1 MSWVKGFKVKINFKK
16 LCYTEVHCFRLTA
29 QSRCQLPMWEG
40 GTTAHWARQT
50 RQVYLLLT
58 EAVPQKPAENKDRQ
72 WQKDS
77 VTLAWMLSVDI
88 YLRICGGYT
97 MLLVKLLAIIGHCI
111 DRQIFD
117 IQMLRQM
124 LQNLF
129 QKCVLTEQY
138 VLQDKV
144 KIIQFFKTR
153 ILSPLYV
160 NIAARTG
167 YVYVVLSSLF
177 LNVISGFVLNRIHS
191 GLWK

>member
-1 MSWVKGFKVKINFKK
+1 MPITHVGRRHHCSLSQANKTSGSSADRSCSW
-16 LCYTEVHCFRLTA
+16 
-29 QSRCQLPMWEG
+29 
-40 GTTAHWARQT
+40 
-50 RQVYLLLT
+50 
-58 EAVPQKPAENKDRQ
+58 EAGNKDRQ

-97 MLLVKLLAIIGHCI
+97 MLLVKRLAIIGHCI

-167 YVYVVLSSLF
+167 YVYVALSSLF

>member
-1 MSWVKGFKVKINFKK
+1 MVDTQ
-16 LCYTEVHCFRLTA
+16 C
-29 QSRCQLPMWEG
+29 
-40 GTTAHWARQT
+40 
-50 RQVYLLLT
+50 YLL
-58 EAVPQKPAENKDRQ
+58 
-72 WQKDS
+72 
-77 VTLAWMLSVDI
+77 
-88 YLRICGGYT
+88 
-97 MLLVKLLAIIGHCI
+97 KLLAIIGHCI

-167 YVYVVLSSLF
+167 YVYVALSSLF